1 MHLPPDLSAV
11 HFVGIGG
18 IGMSAA
24 AKILHAAGVRVSG
37 SDLAENEQVRALRDS
52 GIAVAIGED
61 AANIPT
67 DTQLL
72 VHTSAAPESNRE
84 RVAAMGRGIPEMT
97 NFAFLGEWFRHKKVV
112 LVCGTHGKS
121 TTTAMLGLML
131 IEAGLDPTVLVG
143 SRVPAFPDGNL
154 RLGASDL
161 VVIEGDEYARH
172 FLEFHPYAVALLNVE
187 LDHTDIFPTLDVVM
201 DAFRELLLRIGKKGI
216 LAANVGDLNV
226 RALLGQESVAL
237 LGRDLSVV
245 HVNGEAPASWA
256 VRYDA
261 EAGATTL
268 SREGSEVRLPLHVP
282 GRINALNAA
291 MAASLALSLGAD
303 ADACARALDGFGG
316 IWRRFEKIGE
326 RDGILFVS
334 DYAHHPTAVRETLKA
349 AHEAYPDK
357 RVVACFQPHHRK
369 RTRDLFFEFEAAFD
383 RADVLVLAEIYEP
396 SGRTV
401 VETDPI
407 SSEDFLEVLAR
418 RDAEAVRERL
428 VAYAP
433 DAKAAVARTMA
444 EARPGDIVLFMAAG
458 DLDAAVRDVLGA

>member
-18 IGMSAA
+18 ISMSAV
-24 AKILHAAGVRVSG
+24 AKILQAAGVRVSG
-37 SDLAENEQVRALRDS
+37 SDLAENEQVRALRDL

-61 AANIPT
+61 AANIPA
-67 DTQLL
+67 DAQLL
-72 VHTSAAPESNRE
+72 IHTSAAPESNRE
-84 RVAAMGRGIPEMT
+84 RAAAKARGIPEMT
-97 NFAFLGEWFRHKKVV
+97 NFAFLGEWFRHRKVV

-131 IEAGLDPTVLVG
+131 VEAGLDPTVLVG
-143 SRVPAFPDGNL
+143 SRVPAFADGNL
-154 RLGASDL
+154 RLGEGEL

-172 FLEFHPYAVALLNVE
+172 FLEFHPQAVALLNIE
-187 LDHTDIFPTLDVVM
+187 LDHTDIFPTLDAM
-201 DAFRELLLRIGKKGI
+201 LDAFRELLLRISKKGV
-216 LAANVGDLNV
+216 LVANVGDLNV

-237 LGRDLSVV
+237 LERDLSVV
-245 HVNGEAPASWA
+245 HVNGEAAASWA

-261 EAGATTL
+261 EKGEALL
-268 SREGSEVRLPLHVP
+268 SRDGREVRLPLHVP

-291 MAASLALSLGAD
+291 MAAALAMALGAD
-303 ADACARALDGFGG
+303 ADACVRALGAFHG
-316 IWRRFEKIGE
+316 IWRRFEKIAE
-326 RDGILFVS
+326 RDGAVFYS

-349 AHEAYPDK
+349 AHEAFPD
-357 RVVACFQPHHRK
+357 RRIVACVQPHHRK

-401 VETDPI
+401 EETDRI

-418 RDAEAVRERL
+418 RDAEAARERL

-433 DAKAAVARTMA
+433 DAKAAVARTLA
-444 EARPGDIVLFMAAG
+444 EVRPGDIVLFMAAG
-458 DLDAAVRDVLGA
+458 DLDVAARKALGV